1 MTLLFGS
8 VISFYYLCTQPKQIA
23 MKKTLSFL
31 VTIEFDEAITSNKC
45 ITDVATNVAEAI
57 VDATNGQGIAPS
69 DETFTT
75 HVEVTP
81 MNVEGLNVTIRRTI

>member
-1 MTLLFGS
+1 
-8 VISFYYLCTQPKQIA
+8 

-31 VTIEFDEAITSNKC
+31 VTIEFDEAITSNHD
-45 ITDVATNVAEAI
+45 IEEVATNVAEAI

-69 DETFTT
+69 NEETFTT

-81 MNVEGLNVTIRRTI
+81 MNVEGLNVTVRRTIV